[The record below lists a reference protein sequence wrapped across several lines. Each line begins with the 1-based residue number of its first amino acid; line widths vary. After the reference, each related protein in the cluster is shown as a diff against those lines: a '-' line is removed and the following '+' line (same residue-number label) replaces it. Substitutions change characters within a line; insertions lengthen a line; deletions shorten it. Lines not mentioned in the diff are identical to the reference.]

1 MLCQTEISNC
11 RAAAARTFKVSPG
24 QASVPLETSSAKVE
38 SLPQLQRWHSGCS
51 SLVMRALKVALRLA
65 SRLAKVVLR
74 VSFAPPV
81 ALL

>member
-1 MLCQTEISNC
+1 MAL
-11 RAAAARTFKVSPG
+11 RVFF
-24 QASVPLETSSAKVE
+24 
-38 SLPQLQRWHSGCS
+38 
-51 SLVMRALKVALRLA
+51 LVMRALNVALRLA